1 MPIWVD
7 ADACPVPIR
16 EILCRAATRWQV
28 DTTFIAN
35 HAINLPPSPYIK
47 RRQVPQGF
55 DVADNDIIDQME
67 TGDLVITQDIP
78 LAAEA
83 IEKARTCSTRA
94 ARLSPKRISA
104 SAWLCATSWKKCAM
118 LARSPVAR
126 RPSARPTARNSPTS
140 LTAGCN
146 RTPVGDNDS
155 ILNSRQIRYACRFL
169 AQAERTMTQSSPHTT
184 SSFAALG
191 RLLKYARGYRRQ
203 IITATTCSII
213 NKLFD
218 IAPEILIGIAIDVV
232 VNKEES
238 FVAGLGFETAQ
249 EQITILAVLTFFIW
263 AGESI
268 FEYLFQ
274 ILWRNLAQRLQSDL
288 RQDAYEHAQKL
299 DMSFFEARSSGQL
312 VATMNDDVNQLERFL
327 DGGANAMIQVV
338 VTVVAVGAVFFVLSP
353 LIALLA
359 FTPIPLIIW
368 GAFYFQRKAGPLYA
382 DVREK
387 VGDLSSRL
395 ANNLGGIATIKSF
408 TAENREAERLKA
420 SSEAYVDANRRAI
433 RISSAFIPVIRM
445 AILAGFLATFTVGGM
460 MALEGSL
467 NVGAYGVLVFLTQ
480 RLLWPLTGLAEV
492 IDLLDRAMASTRR
505 ILDLLAEPVHVRDES
520 GKTLEQPVKGEVTF
534 EGVSFHYPSS
544 GAGID
549 DISVAVPAGNTL
561 ALVGATGSGKSTL
574 IKLLLRFY
582 DPTGGQIRIDGQPI
596 QSVSLKSLR
605 EAIGLVSQ
613 DVYLFEGSIRDNLAY
628 GSPGASDE
636 QIIEAARTAE
646 AWSFIEALPE
656 GLATAVGERGVRL
669 SGGQR
674 QRLSLARALLKDPPI
689 LVLDE
694 ATSAVDNETEA
705 AIQRSLKRIG
715 HNRTVIMI
723 AHRLSTIVDADTIA
737 VVAGGRILESGRHE
751 ELLENNGP
759 YSAQWRVQTG
769 QA

>member
-1 MPIWVD
+1 MSS
-7 ADACPVPIR
+7 
-16 EILCRAATRWQV
+16 
-28 DTTFIAN
+28 N
-35 HAINLPPSPYIK
+35 
-47 RRQVPQGF
+47 
-55 DVADNDIIDQME
+55 
-67 TGDLVITQDIP
+67 
-78 LAAEA
+78 
-83 IEKARTCSTRA
+83 
-94 ARLSPKRISA
+94 
-104 SAWLCATSWKKCAM
+104 
-118 LARSPVAR
+118 
-126 RPSARPTARNSPTS
+126 
-140 LTAGCN
+140 
-146 RTPVGDNDS
+146 
-155 ILNSRQIRYACRFL
+155 
-169 AQAERTMTQSSPHTT
+169 SPHT
-184 SSFAALG
+184 SSVAALG
-191 RLLKYARGYRRQ
+191 RLLRYARGYRRQ
-203 IITATTCSII
+203 IIAATTCSII

-218 IAPEILIGIAIDVV
+218 IAPEILIGVAIDVV
-232 VNKEES
+232 VNQEES

-263 AGESI
+263 AGESL

-288 RQDAYEHAQKL
+288 RQDAYEHAQRL
-299 DMSFFEARSSGQL
+299 DMSFFEANSSGQL

-327 DGGANAMIQVV
+327 DGGANAMIQVA

-408 TAENREAERLKA
+408 TAEQREAKRLKDA
-420 SSEAYVDANRRAI
+420 SEAYVDANRRAI

-492 IDLLDRAMASTRR
+492 IDLFERAMASTRR
-505 ILDLLAEPVHVRDES
+505 ILDLLAEPVNVRDEA
-520 GKTLEQPVKGEVTF
+520 GKALEQPVRGK
-534 EGVSFHYPSS
+534 VSFNQVSFRYAGS
-544 GAGID
+544 GAGIQ
-549 DISVAVPAGNTL
+549 DITLNVPAGNTL

-582 DPTGGQIRIDGQPI
+582 DPSHGDIRIDGQPI
-596 QSVSLKSLR
+596 RDVSLKSLR
-605 EAIGLVSQ
+605 DAIGLVSQ

-628 GSPGASDE
+628 GKPDAAE
-636 QIIEAARTAE
+636 EEIIEAARTAE

-656 GLATAVGERGVRL
+656 GLDTPVGERGIRL

-674 QRLSLARALLKDPPI
+674 QRLSLARALLKNPPI

-737 VVAGGRILESGRHE
+737 VVENGRIVE
-751 ELLENNGP
+751 EGDHDSLIRNNGA
-759 YSAQWRVQTG
+759 YAAQWRVQTG

>member
-1 MPIWVD
+1 M
-7 ADACPVPIR
+7 
-16 EILCRAATRWQV
+16 
-28 DTTFIAN
+28 
-35 HAINLPPSPYIK
+35 
-47 RRQVPQGF
+47 
-55 DVADNDIIDQME
+55 
-67 TGDLVITQDIP
+67 
-78 LAAEA
+78 
-83 IEKARTCSTRA
+83 
-94 ARLSPKRISA
+94 
-104 SAWLCATSWKKCAM
+104 
-118 LARSPVAR
+118 
-126 RPSARPTARNSPTS
+126 
-140 LTAGCN
+140 
-146 RTPVGDNDS
+146 
-155 ILNSRQIRYACRFL
+155 
-169 AQAERTMTQSSPHTT
+169 SSHSHKTT
-184 SSFAALG
+184 SSFAALA
-191 RLLKYARGYRRQ
+191 RLLRYARGYRRQ

-218 IAPEILIGIAIDVV
+218 IAPEILIGVAIDVV
-232 VNKEES
+232 VNQEES

-263 AGESI
+263 AGESL

-288 RQDAYEHAQKL
+288 RQDAYEHAQRL

-408 TAENREAERLKA
+408 TAEQREARRLKE
-420 SSEAYVDANRRAI
+420 SSEAYVEANRRAI

-492 IDLLDRAMASTRR
+492 IDLFERAMASTRR
-505 ILDLLAEPVHVRDES
+505 ILDLLAEPVHVRDEG
-520 GKTLEQPVKGEVTF
+520 GKALQEPVKGDVEL
-534 EGVSFHYPSS
+534 EKVSFHYPSS
-544 GAGID
+544 GAGIR
-549 DISVAVPAGNTL
+549 DISLSVPAGNTL

-582 DPTGGQIRIDGQPI
+582 DPSHGEIRIDGQPI
-596 QSVSLKSLR
+596 RDLSLQSLR
-605 EAIGLVSQ
+605 GAIGLVSQ
-613 DVYLFEGSIRDNLAY
+613 DVYLFEGSIRENLAY
-628 GSPGASDE
+628 GNPAASDAE
-636 QIIEAARTAE
+636 ITDAAKTAE

-656 GLATAVGERGVRL
+656 GLDTPVGERGVRL

-674 QRLSLARALLKDPPI
+674 QRLSLARALLKNPPI

-723 AHRLSTIVDADTIA
+723 AHRLSTIVDADSIA
-737 VVAGGRILESGRHE
+737 VIEGGKVLEQGTHR
-751 ELLENNGP
+751 ELLDQDGAYAN
-759 YSAQWRVQTG
+759 QWRVQTG
-769 QA
+769 QIQAAV

>member
-1 MPIWVD
+1 M
-7 ADACPVPIR
+7 
-16 EILCRAATRWQV
+16 
-28 DTTFIAN
+28 
-35 HAINLPPSPYIK
+35 
-47 RRQVPQGF
+47 
-55 DVADNDIIDQME
+55 
-67 TGDLVITQDIP
+67 
-78 LAAEA
+78 
-83 IEKARTCSTRA
+83 
-94 ARLSPKRISA
+94 
-104 SAWLCATSWKKCAM
+104 
-118 LARSPVAR
+118 
-126 RPSARPTARNSPTS
+126 
-140 LTAGCN
+140 
-146 RTPVGDNDS
+146 
-155 ILNSRQIRYACRFL
+155 
-169 AQAERTMTQSSPHTT
+169 SSHSHKTT
-184 SSFAALG
+184 SSFAALA
-191 RLLKYARGYRRQ
+191 RLLRYARGYRRQ
-203 IITATTCSII
+203 IIAATTCSII

-218 IAPEILIGIAIDVV
+218 IAPEILIGVAIDVV
-232 VNKEES
+232 VNQEES

-263 AGESI
+263 AGESL

-288 RQDAYEHAQKL
+288 RQDAYEHAQRL

-327 DGGANAMIQVV
+327 DGGANAMIQVL

-408 TAENREAERLKA
+408 TAEQREAKRLKE
-420 SSEAYVDANRRAI
+420 SSEAYVEANRRAI

-492 IDLLDRAMASTRR
+492 IDLFERAMASTRR
-505 ILDLLAEPVHVRDES
+505 ILDLLAEPVHVRDE
-520 GKTLEQPVKGEVTF
+520 GGRALEEPVKGDVELDK
-534 EGVSFHYPSS
+534 VSFHYPSS
-544 GAGID
+544 GAGIR
-549 DISVAVPAGNTL
+549 DISLTVPAGNTL

-582 DPTGGQIRIDGQPI
+582 DPSNGEIRIDGQPI
-596 QSVSLKSLR
+596 RDLSLNSLR
-605 EAIGLVSQ
+605 GSIGLVSQ
-613 DVYLFEGSIRDNLAY
+613 DVYLFEGTIRENLAY
-628 GSPGASDE
+628 GNPAATDAD
-636 QIIEAARTAE
+636 IIDAAKTAE

-656 GLATAVGERGVRL
+656 GLDTPVGERGVRL

-723 AHRLSTIVDADTIA
+723 AHRLSTIVDADSIA
-737 VVAGGRILESGRHE
+737 VIEGGKVLEQGTHR
-751 ELLENNGP
+751 ELLEQDGAYAN
-759 YSAQWRVQTG
+759 QWRVQTG
-769 QA
+769 QIQAAV

>member
-1 MPIWVD
+1 MS
-7 ADACPVPIR
+7 
-16 EILCRAATRWQV
+16 TSH
-28 DTTFIAN
+28 T
-35 HAINLPPSPYIK
+35 
-47 RRQVPQGF
+47 
-55 DVADNDIIDQME
+55 
-67 TGDLVITQDIP
+67 
-78 LAAEA
+78 
-83 IEKARTCSTRA
+83 KA
-94 ARLSPKRISA
+94 
-104 SAWLCATSWKKCAM
+104 
-118 LARSPVAR
+118 
-126 RPSARPTARNSPTS
+126 
-140 LTAGCN
+140 
-146 RTPVGDNDS
+146 
-155 ILNSRQIRYACRFL
+155 
-169 AQAERTMTQSSPHTT
+169 T
-184 SSFAALG
+184 SSFAALA
-191 RLLKYARGYRRQ
+191 RLLRYARGYRRQ
-203 IITATTCSII
+203 IIAATTCSII

-218 IAPEILIGIAIDVV
+218 IAPEILIGVAIDVV
-232 VNKEES
+232 VNQEES

-263 AGESI
+263 AGESL

-288 RQDAYEHAQKL
+288 RQDAYEHAQRL

-327 DGGANAMIQVV
+327 DGGANAMIQVL
-338 VTVVAVGAVFFVLSP
+338 VTVIAVGAVFFVLSP

-408 TAENREAERLKA
+408 TAEQREAARLKQ
-420 SSEAYVDANRRAI
+420 SSEAYVEANRKAI

-492 IDLLDRAMASTRR
+492 IDLFERAMASTRR
-505 ILDLLAEPVHVRDES
+505 ILDLLAEPVHVRDEG
-520 GKTLEQPVKGEVTF
+520 GKPLQTPVKGDVTF
-534 EGVSFHYPSS
+534 DNVSFHYPAS
-544 GAGID
+544 GAGIR
-549 DISVAVPAGNTL
+549 DISLKVPAGNTL

-574 IKLLLRFY
+574 VKLLLRFY
-582 DPTGGQIRIDGQPI
+582 DPSNGEIRIDGQP
-596 QSVSLKSLR
+596 VRELSLNSLR
-605 EAIGLVSQ
+605 GAIGLVSQ
-613 DVYLFEGSIRDNLAY
+613 DVYLFEGSIRENLAY
-628 GSPGASDE
+628 GNPQATE
-636 QIIEAARTAE
+636 AEIIEAARTAE
-646 AWSFIEALPE
+646 AWSFIESLPE
-656 GLATAVGERGVRL
+656 GLDTPVGERGVRL

-723 AHRLSTIVDADTIA
+723 AHRLSTIVEADAIA
-737 VVAGGRILESGRHE
+737 VIENGKVQELGTHR
-751 ELLENNGP
+751 ELLEKDGA
-759 YSAQWRVQTG
+759 YAKQWQVQTG
-769 QA
+769 QLQALA

>member
-1 MPIWVD
+1 M
-7 ADACPVPIR
+7 
-16 EILCRAATRWQV
+16 
-28 DTTFIAN
+28 
-35 HAINLPPSPYIK
+35 
-47 RRQVPQGF
+47 
-55 DVADNDIIDQME
+55 
-67 TGDLVITQDIP
+67 
-78 LAAEA
+78 
-83 IEKARTCSTRA
+83 ST
-94 ARLSPKRISA
+94 
-104 SAWLCATSWKKCAM
+104 
-118 LARSPVAR
+118 
-126 RPSARPTARNSPTS
+126 
-140 LTAGCN
+140 
-146 RTPVGDNDS
+146 
-155 ILNSRQIRYACRFL
+155 
-169 AQAERTMTQSSPHTT
+169 SSHTNT
-184 SSFAALG
+184 SSFAALA
-191 RLLKYARGYRRQ
+191 RLLRYARGYRRQ
-203 IITATTCSII
+203 IIAATTCSII

-218 IAPEILIGIAIDVV
+218 IAPEILIGVAIDVV
-232 VNKEES
+232 VNQEQS
-238 FVAGLGFETAQ
+238 FVAGLGFETAR

-263 AGESI
+263 AGESL

-288 RQDAYEHAQKL
+288 RQDAYEHAQRL

-327 DGGANAMIQVV
+327 DGGANAMIQVL
-338 VTVVAVGAVFFVLSP
+338 VTVVAVGAVFFVISP
-353 LIALLA
+353 TVALLA

-408 TAENREAERLKA
+408 TAEQREAERLKV
-420 SSEAYVDANRRAI
+420 SSEAYVDANRKAI

-460 MALEGSL
+460 MALEGTL

-492 IDLLDRAMASTRR
+492 IDLFERAMASTRR
-505 ILDLLAEPVHVRDES
+505 ILNLLAEPVHVRDEG
-520 GKTLEQPVKGEVTF
+520 GKDLAQPVKGEVEF
-534 EGVSFHYPSS
+534 RNLSFHYAAS
-544 GAGID
+544 GAGIR
-549 DISVAVPAGNTL
+549 DISLQVPAGNTL

-582 DPTGGQIRIDGQPI
+582 DPSHGDIRIDGQPI
-596 QSVSLKSLR
+596 RDINLKSLR
-605 EAIGLVSQ
+605 GAIGLVSQ
-613 DVYLFEGSIRDNLAY
+613 DVYLFEGSIRENLAY
-628 GSPGASDE
+628 GKPDATDE
-636 QIIEAARTAE
+636 EIIEAAKTAE

-656 GLATAVGERGVRL
+656 GLDTPVGERGVRL

-674 QRLSLARALLKDPPI
+674 QRLSLARALLKNPPI

-705 AIQRSLKRIG
+705 AIQRSLRRIG

-737 VVAGGRILESGRHE
+737 VIENGRVVEQGNHE
-751 ELLENNGP
+751 TLLSTDGA
-759 YSAQWRVQTG
+759 YRAQWRVQTG
-769 QA
+769 QV

>member
-1 MPIWVD
+1 M
-7 ADACPVPIR
+7 
-16 EILCRAATRWQV
+16 
-28 DTTFIAN
+28 
-35 HAINLPPSPYIK
+35 
-47 RRQVPQGF
+47 
-55 DVADNDIIDQME
+55 
-67 TGDLVITQDIP
+67 
-78 LAAEA
+78 
-83 IEKARTCSTRA
+83 
-94 ARLSPKRISA
+94 
-104 SAWLCATSWKKCAM
+104 
-118 LARSPVAR
+118 
-126 RPSARPTARNSPTS
+126 S
-140 LTAGCN
+140 LH
-146 RTPVGDNDS
+146 S
-155 ILNSRQIRYACRFL
+155 
-169 AQAERTMTQSSPHTT
+169 HKTT
-184 SSFAALG
+184 SSFAALA
-191 RLLKYARGYRRQ
+191 RLLRYARGYRRQ
-203 IITATTCSII
+203 IIAATTCSII

-218 IAPEILIGIAIDVV
+218 IAPEILIGVAIDVV
-232 VNKEES
+232 VNQEES

-263 AGESI
+263 AGESL

-288 RQDAYEHAQKL
+288 RQDAYEHAQRL

-327 DGGANAMIQVV
+327 DGGANAMIQVL

-408 TAENREAERLKA
+408 TAEQREAKRLKE
-420 SSEAYVDANRRAI
+420 SSEAYVEANRRAI

-492 IDLLDRAMASTRR
+492 IDLFERAMASTRR
-505 ILDLLAEPVHVRDES
+505 ILDLLAEPVHVRDEG
-520 GKTLEQPVKGEVTF
+520 GKALEAPVKGNVELDK
-534 EGVSFHYPSS
+534 VSFHYPSS
-544 GAGID
+544 GAGIR
-549 DISVAVPAGNTL
+549 DISLTVPAGNTL

-582 DPTGGQIRIDGQPI
+582 DPSNGEIRIDGQPI
-596 QSVSLKSLR
+596 RDLSLNSLR
-605 EAIGLVSQ
+605 GSIGLVSQ
-613 DVYLFEGSIRDNLAY
+613 DVYLFEGTIRENLAY
-628 GSPGASDE
+628 GNP
-636 QIIEAARTAE
+636 AATDADIFDAAKTAE

-656 GLATAVGERGVRL
+656 GLDTPVGERGVRL

-723 AHRLSTIVDADTIA
+723 AHRLSTIVDADSIA
-737 VVAGGRILESGRHE
+737 VIEGGKVLEQGTHR
-751 ELLENNGP
+751 ELLEQDGAYAN
-759 YSAQWRVQTG
+759 QWRVQTG
-769 QA
+769 QIQAAV

>member
-1 MPIWVD
+1 MS
-7 ADACPVPIR
+7 
-16 EILCRAATRWQV
+16 TS
-28 DTTFIAN
+28 
-35 HAINLPPSPYIK
+35 HS
-47 RRQVPQGF
+47 
-55 DVADNDIIDQME
+55 
-67 TGDLVITQDIP
+67 
-78 LAAEA
+78 
-83 IEKARTCSTRA
+83 KA
-94 ARLSPKRISA
+94 
-104 SAWLCATSWKKCAM
+104 
-118 LARSPVAR
+118 
-126 RPSARPTARNSPTS
+126 
-140 LTAGCN
+140 
-146 RTPVGDNDS
+146 
-155 ILNSRQIRYACRFL
+155 
-169 AQAERTMTQSSPHTT
+169 T
-184 SSFAALG
+184 SSFAALA
-191 RLLKYARGYRRQ
+191 RLLRYARGYRRQ
-203 IITATTCSII
+203 IIAATTCSII

-218 IAPEILIGIAIDVV
+218 IAPEILIGVAIDVV
-232 VNKEES
+232 VNQEES

-249 EQITILAVLTFFIW
+249 EQITVLAVLTFFIW
-263 AGESI
+263 AGESL

-288 RQDAYEHAQKL
+288 RQDAYEHAQRL

-327 DGGANAMIQVV
+327 DGGANAMIQVL
-338 VTVVAVGAVFFVLSP
+338 VTVIAVGAVFFVLSP

-408 TAENREAERLKA
+408 TAEQREAARLKQ
-420 SSEAYVDANRRAI
+420 SSEAYVEANRRAI

-460 MALEGSL
+460 MALEGTL

-492 IDLLDRAMASTRR
+492 IDLFERAMASTRR
-505 ILDLLAEPVHVRDES
+505 ILDLLAEPVHVRDEG
-520 GKTLEQPVKGEVTF
+520 GKPLQTPVKGDVTF
-534 EGVSFHYPSS
+534 DNVSFHYPAS
-544 GAGID
+544 GAGIR
-549 DISVAVPAGNTL
+549 DISLNVPAGNTL

-574 IKLLLRFY
+574 VKLLLRFY
-582 DPTGGQIRIDGQPI
+582 DPSNGEIRIDGQP
-596 QSVSLKSLR
+596 VHELSLNSLR
-605 EAIGLVSQ
+605 GAIGLVSQ
-613 DVYLFEGSIRDNLAY
+613 DVYLFEGSIRENLAY
-628 GSPGASDE
+628 GNPHATE
-636 QIIEAARTAE
+636 AQIIEAARTAE
-646 AWSFIEALPE
+646 AWSFIESLPE
-656 GLATAVGERGVRL
+656 ELDTPVGERGVRL

-723 AHRLSTIVDADTIA
+723 AHRLSTIVEADAIA
-737 VVAGGRILESGRHE
+737 VIENGKVQELGTHR
-751 ELLENNGP
+751 ELLEQGGA
-759 YSAQWRVQTG
+759 YAKQWQVQTG
-769 QA
+769 QLQALA

>member
-1 MPIWVD
+1 M
-7 ADACPVPIR
+7 
-16 EILCRAATRWQV
+16 
-28 DTTFIAN
+28 
-35 HAINLPPSPYIK
+35 
-47 RRQVPQGF
+47 
-55 DVADNDIIDQME
+55 
-67 TGDLVITQDIP
+67 
-78 LAAEA
+78 
-83 IEKARTCSTRA
+83 
-94 ARLSPKRISA
+94 
-104 SAWLCATSWKKCAM
+104 
-118 LARSPVAR
+118 
-126 RPSARPTARNSPTS
+126 
-140 LTAGCN
+140 
-146 RTPVGDNDS
+146 
-155 ILNSRQIRYACRFL
+155 
-169 AQAERTMTQSSPHTT
+169 SSHSHQTT
-184 SSFAALG
+184 SSFAALA
-191 RLLKYARGYRRQ
+191 RLLRYARGYRRQ
-203 IITATTCSII
+203 IIAATTCSII

-218 IAPEILIGIAIDVV
+218 IAPEILIGVAIDVV
-232 VNKEES
+232 VNQEES

-263 AGESI
+263 AGESL

-288 RQDAYEHAQKL
+288 RQDAYEHAQRL

-327 DGGANAMIQVV
+327 DGGANAMIQVL

-408 TAENREAERLKA
+408 TAEQREAKRLKE
-420 SSEAYVDANRRAI
+420 SSEAYVEANRRAI

-492 IDLLDRAMASTRR
+492 IDLFERAMASTRR
-505 ILDLLAEPVHVRDES
+505 ILDLLAEPVHVRDEG
-520 GKTLEQPVKGEVTF
+520 GKALEAPVKGNVELDK
-534 EGVSFHYPSS
+534 VSFHYPSS
-544 GAGID
+544 GAGIR
-549 DISVAVPAGNTL
+549 DISLTVPAGNTL

-582 DPTGGQIRIDGQPI
+582 DPSNGEIRIDGQPI
-596 QSVSLKSLR
+596 RDLSLNSLR
-605 EAIGLVSQ
+605 GSIGLVSQ
-613 DVYLFEGSIRDNLAY
+613 DVYLFEGTIRENLAY
-628 GSPGASDE
+628 GNPAATDAD
-636 QIIEAARTAE
+636 IIDAAKTAE

-656 GLATAVGERGVRL
+656 GLDTPVGERGVRL

-723 AHRLSTIVDADTIA
+723 AHRLSTIVDADSIA
-737 VVAGGRILESGRHE
+737 VIEGGKVLEQGTHR
-751 ELLENNGP
+751 ELLEQDGAYAN
-759 YSAQWRVQTG
+759 QWRVQTG
-769 QA
+769 QIQAAV

>member
-1 MPIWVD
+1 M
-7 ADACPVPIR
+7 
-16 EILCRAATRWQV
+16 T
-28 DTTFIAN
+28 
-35 HAINLPPSPYIK
+35 
-47 RRQVPQGF
+47 
-55 DVADNDIIDQME
+55 
-67 TGDLVITQDIP
+67 
-78 LAAEA
+78 
-83 IEKARTCSTRA
+83 TRA
-94 ARLSPKRISA
+94 QP
-104 SAWLCATSWKKCAM
+104 
-118 LARSPVAR
+118 
-126 RPSARPTARNSPTS
+126 
-140 LTAGCN
+140 
-146 RTPVGDNDS
+146 
-155 ILNSRQIRYACRFL
+155 
-169 AQAERTMTQSSPHTT
+169 T

-191 RLLKYARGYRRQ
+191 RLLRYARGYRRQ
-203 IITATTCSII
+203 IIAATTCSII

-218 IAPEILIGIAIDVV
+218 IAPEILIGVAIDVV
-232 VNKEES
+232 VNQEES

-288 RQDAYEHAQKL
+288 RQDAYEHAQRL
-299 DMSFFEARSSGQL
+299 DMSFFEANSSGQL

-327 DGGANAMIQVV
+327 DGGANAMIQVA
-338 VTVVAVGAVFFVLSP
+338 VTVVAVGAIFFVLSP

-408 TAENREAERLKA
+408 TAEQREAKRLKDA
-420 SSEAYVDANRRAI
+420 SEAYVDANRRAI

-492 IDLLDRAMASTRR
+492 IDLFERAMASTRR
-505 ILDLLAEPVHVRDES
+505 ILDLLAEPVNVRDEA
-520 GKTLEQPVKGEVTF
+520 GKPLAQPVRGK
-534 EGVSFHYPSS
+534 VSFNQVSFRYAGS
-544 GAGID
+544 GAGIQ
-549 DISVAVPAGNTL
+549 DITLNVPAGNTL

-582 DPTGGQIRIDGQPI
+582 DPSHGDIRIDGQPI
-596 QSVSLKSLR
+596 REVSLKSLR
-605 EAIGLVSQ
+605 DAIGLVSQ

-628 GSPGASDE
+628 GKPDASE
-636 QIIEAARTAE
+636 EEIIDAARTAE

-656 GLATAVGERGVRL
+656 GLDTPVGERGIRL

-674 QRLSLARALLKDPPI
+674 QRLSLARALLKNPPI

-705 AIQRSLKRIG
+705 AIQRSLRRIG

-737 VVAGGRILESGRHE
+737 VVENGRIVE
-751 ELLENNGP
+751 EGDHNSLIHNNGA
-759 YSAQWRVQTG
+759 YAAQWRVQTG
-769 QA
+769 QS

>member
-1 MPIWVD
+1 M
-7 ADACPVPIR
+7 
-16 EILCRAATRWQV
+16 T
-28 DTTFIAN
+28 
-35 HAINLPPSPYIK
+35 
-47 RRQVPQGF
+47 
-55 DVADNDIIDQME
+55 
-67 TGDLVITQDIP
+67 
-78 LAAEA
+78 
-83 IEKARTCSTRA
+83 TRA
-94 ARLSPKRISA
+94 
-104 SAWLCATSWKKCAM
+104 
-118 LARSPVAR
+118 
-126 RPSARPTARNSPTS
+126 
-140 LTAGCN
+140 
-146 RTPVGDNDS
+146 
-155 ILNSRQIRYACRFL
+155 Q
-169 AQAERTMTQSSPHTT
+169 HT

-191 RLLKYARGYRRQ
+191 RLLRYARGYRRQ
-203 IITATTCSII
+203 IIAATTCSII

-218 IAPEILIGIAIDVV
+218 IAPEILIGVAIDVV
-232 VNKEES
+232 VNQEES

-249 EQITILAVLTFFIW
+249 EQISILAVLTFFIW
-263 AGESI
+263 AGESL

-288 RQDAYEHAQKL
+288 RQDAYEHAQRL
-299 DMSFFEARSSGQL
+299 DMSFFEANSSGQL

-327 DGGANAMIQVV
+327 DGGANAMIQVA

-408 TAENREAERLKA
+408 TAEQREAKRLKDA
-420 SSEAYVDANRRAI
+420 SEAYVDANRRAI

-492 IDLLDRAMASTRR
+492 IDLFERAMASTRR
-505 ILDLLAEPVHVRDES
+505 ILDLLAEPVNVRDEA
-520 GKTLEQPVKGEVTF
+520 GKSLEQPVRGK
-534 EGVSFHYPSS
+534 VSFNQVSFRYAGS
-544 GAGID
+544 GAGIQ
-549 DISVAVPAGNTL
+549 DITLSVPAGNTL

-582 DPTGGQIRIDGQPI
+582 DPAHGNIRIDGQPI
-596 QSVSLKSLR
+596 RGVSLKSLR
-605 EAIGLVSQ
+605 DAIGLVSQ

-628 GSPGASDE
+628 GKPDASE
-636 QIIEAARTAE
+636 EEIIDAARTAE

-656 GLATAVGERGVRL
+656 GLDTPVGERGIRL

-674 QRLSLARALLKDPPI
+674 QRLSLARALLKNPPI

-737 VVAGGRILESGRHE
+737 VVENGRIVE
-751 ELLENNGP
+751 EGDHDSLIRNNGA
-759 YSAQWRVQTG
+759 YAAQWRVQTG

>member
-1 MPIWVD
+1 M
-7 ADACPVPIR
+7 
-16 EILCRAATRWQV
+16 T
-28 DTTFIAN
+28 
-35 HAINLPPSPYIK
+35 
-47 RRQVPQGF
+47 
-55 DVADNDIIDQME
+55 
-67 TGDLVITQDIP
+67 
-78 LAAEA
+78 
-83 IEKARTCSTRA
+83 TRA
-94 ARLSPKRISA
+94 
-104 SAWLCATSWKKCAM
+104 
-118 LARSPVAR
+118 
-126 RPSARPTARNSPTS
+126 
-140 LTAGCN
+140 
-146 RTPVGDNDS
+146 
-155 ILNSRQIRYACRFL
+155 Q
-169 AQAERTMTQSSPHTT
+169 HT

-191 RLLKYARGYRRQ
+191 RLLRYARGYRRQ
-203 IITATTCSII
+203 IIAATTCSII

-218 IAPEILIGIAIDVV
+218 IAPEILIGVAIDVV
-232 VNKEES
+232 VNQEES

-263 AGESI
+263 AGESL

-274 ILWRNLAQRLQSDL
+274 ILWRNLAQRLQSNL
-288 RQDAYEHAQKL
+288 RQDAYEHAQRL
-299 DMSFFEARSSGQL
+299 DMSFFEANSSGQL

-327 DGGANAMIQVV
+327 DGGANAMIQVA

-408 TAENREAERLKA
+408 TAEQREAKRLKDA
-420 SSEAYVDANRRAI
+420 SEAYVDANRRAI

-492 IDLLDRAMASTRR
+492 IDLFERAMASTRR
-505 ILDLLAEPVHVRDES
+505 ILDLLAEPVNVRDDA
-520 GKTLEQPVKGEVTF
+520 GKSLEQPVRGKVSLNQ
-534 EGVSFHYPSS
+534 VSFRYAGS
-544 GAGID
+544 GAGIQ
-549 DISVAVPAGNTL
+549 DITLSVPAGNTL

-582 DPTGGQIRIDGQPI
+582 DPSHGDIRIDGQPI
-596 QSVSLKSLR
+596 RGVSLKSLR
-605 EAIGLVSQ
+605 DAIGLVSQ

-628 GSPGASDE
+628 GKPDASE
-636 QIIEAARTAE
+636 EEIIDAARTAE

-656 GLATAVGERGVRL
+656 GLDTPVGERGIRL

-674 QRLSLARALLKDPPI
+674 QRLSLARALLKNPPI

-737 VVAGGRILESGRHE
+737 VVENGRIVE
-751 ELLENNGP
+751 EGDHDSLIRNNGA
-759 YSAQWRVQTG
+759 YAAQWRVQTG

>member
-1 MPIWVD
+1 M
-7 ADACPVPIR
+7 
-16 EILCRAATRWQV
+16 T
-28 DTTFIAN
+28 
-35 HAINLPPSPYIK
+35 
-47 RRQVPQGF
+47 
-55 DVADNDIIDQME
+55 
-67 TGDLVITQDIP
+67 
-78 LAAEA
+78 
-83 IEKARTCSTRA
+83 TRA
-94 ARLSPKRISA
+94 
-104 SAWLCATSWKKCAM
+104 
-118 LARSPVAR
+118 
-126 RPSARPTARNSPTS
+126 
-140 LTAGCN
+140 
-146 RTPVGDNDS
+146 
-155 ILNSRQIRYACRFL
+155 Q
-169 AQAERTMTQSSPHTT
+169 HT

-191 RLLKYARGYRRQ
+191 RLLRYARGYRRQ
-203 IITATTCSII
+203 IIAATTCSII

-218 IAPEILIGIAIDVV
+218 IAPEILIGVAIDVV
-232 VNKEES
+232 VNQEES
-238 FVAGLGFETAQ
+238 FVAGLGFETAR

-263 AGESI
+263 AGESL

-288 RQDAYEHAQKL
+288 RQDAYEHAQRL
-299 DMSFFEARSSGQL
+299 DMSFFEANSSGQL

-327 DGGANAMIQVV
+327 DGGANAMIQVA

-408 TAENREAERLKA
+408 TAEQREAKRLKDA
-420 SSEAYVDANRRAI
+420 SEAYVDANRRAI

-492 IDLLDRAMASTRR
+492 IDLFERAMASTRR
-505 ILDLLAEPVHVRDES
+505 ILDLLAEPVNVRDEA
-520 GKTLEQPVKGEVTF
+520 GKSLEQPVRGK
-534 EGVSFHYPSS
+534 VSFNQVSFRYAGS
-544 GAGID
+544 GAGIQ
-549 DISVAVPAGNTL
+549 DITLNVPAGNTL

-582 DPTGGQIRIDGQPI
+582 DPAHGDIRIDGQPI
-596 QSVSLKSLR
+596 REVSLKSLR
-605 EAIGLVSQ
+605 DAIGLVSQ

-628 GSPGASDE
+628 GKPEASE
-636 QIIEAARTAE
+636 EEIMEAARTAE
-646 AWSFIEALPE
+646 AWSFIEGLPQ
-656 GLATAVGERGVRL
+656 GLDTPVGERGIRL

-674 QRLSLARALLKDPPI
+674 QRLSLARALLKNPPI

-737 VVAGGRILESGRHE
+737 VVENGRIVE
-751 ELLENNGP
+751 EGDHDSLIGNNGA
-759 YSAQWRVQTG
+759 YAAQWRVQTG